1 MAIELKNIFYSYEK
15 TADRAAR
22 VVLDGIDLTLS
33 REDFTAVIGPTGSGK
48 STLVQ
53 HLNLLLRAVSGDILY
68 DGESI
73 YAEDYDRKGLR
84 SKVGLVFQ
92 YPEYQLFETDI
103 LSDVCF
109 GPRNLGLPEEEV
121 RERAV
126 KALEAVG
133 FSDDDHTRSPF
144 DLSGG
149 QKRRVAI
156 AGILAMQPEFLILD
170 EPAAGLDPQGRR
182 EMLDLV
188 RGLHDSR
195 GTGIVLVSHSMDD
208 VAGYADRIVALYGG
222 RVVMD
227 GTPREIFSQ
236 RDKLEEIGL
245 SVPQATQVADELRKA
260 GMDIPKGLITVDE
273 VAEAILGYMKSHGG
287 SAGRNRQC

>member
-1 MAIELKNIFYSYEK
+1 MAIELKNILYSYEK
-15 TADRAAR
+15 SADHNGNT
-22 VVLDGIDLTLS
+22 VLDGINLTLA

-53 HLNLLLRAVSGDILY
+53 HLNLLLHAVSGDILY

-73 YAEDYDRKGLR
+73 YAEDFDRKGLR

-109 GPRNLGLPEEEV
+109 GPRNLGISEKEV
-121 RERAV
+121 RERAE
-126 KALEAVG
+126 KALDAVG
-133 FSDDDHTRSPF
+133 FSADDYARSPY

-156 AGILAMQPEFLILD
+156 AGILAMQPEFLVLD

-182 EMLDLV
+182 DILRLIRE
-188 RGLHDSR
+188 LHTEN

-208 VAGYADRIVALYGG
+208 VAEYADRIVALYGG
-222 RVVMD
+222 KIEID
-227 GTPREIFSQ
+227 GRPREVFAQ
-236 RDKLEEIGL
+236 RSRLEEMGL
-245 SVPQATQVADELRKA
+245 SVPQAAQAADELRSA
-260 GMDIPKGLITVDE
+260 GLDIPQGLITVDE
-273 VAEAILGYMKSHGG
+273 VADAVLRCLKKD
-287 SAGRNRQC
+287 